1 MGSQVVT
8 AIGDR
13 TMTTMIVEIMVAQLP
28 MGGEQNVRLISRQN
42 AERYAQ
48 PL

>member
-28 MGGEQNVRLISRQN
+28 MGWGT
-42 AERYAQ
+42 ERTAD
-48 PL
+48 